1 MVIFGPSARIL
12 VTATQTPAI
21 AATIGTSQTT
31 ESRVRFL
38 GTFLDSGTYGAW
50 FSGTLHLR
58 PAGCIPDETGVERF
72 DREHR
77 QHHDCREEEQPGS
90 RLDRHERLKLHEC
103 RGESVD
109 EHVDH
114 RPASDEFD
122 HPVETDAL
130 YVALDRAPLHG
141 DEKVDERRDLRARD
155 HDARD
160 EDDERERP
168 PGGRPE
174 EDDALQD
181 RVGVAAR
188 RRDRREHRED
198 VGRDVADRR
207 GDEERPG
214 ALDARRLAEGELV
227 AAARAAPLVRPRRGT
242 RDEPAGLAALEAE
255 RERGR
260 RRQAHVLASAHSTRS
275 HTSRG
280 SKLACI
286 AASTGRGW
294 LYTPLFYPPAERR
307 ACHFAPNG
315 LAIRARIRPG
325 RRVGSAILPHER
337 TTPPRPAL
345 LAERLERQRAPRSAG
360 LQHVRPRAPRPVR
373 GGARVAVADRALAL
387 RIATVLWSRA
397 GTTIVGVLAL
407 ASCVV

>member
-1 MVIFGPSARIL
+1 MQPAGRRCNVPENQAPYVPESRNVPRKRTRLSLVWIVPMVA
-12 VTATQTPAI
+12 AI
-21 AATIGTSQTT
+21 AGTIGTIQTR
-31 ESRVRFL
+31 ESRVRFR

-58 PAGCIPDETGVERF
+58 PAGCIPDEPGVERF

-77 QHHDCREEEQPGS
+77 QHHDGREEEQPGP

-114 RPASDEFD
+114 RPASDELD

-168 PGGRPE
+168 AGGRPE

-227 AAARAAPLVRPRRGT
+227 AAARAAPLVRTGHGT
-242 RDEPAGLAALEAE
+242 RDEPAGVAALETQCH
-255 RERGR
+255 R
-260 RRQAHVLASAHSTRS
+260 RRRRGAHVRSTASAHSILS
-275 HTSRG
+275 QTSRG

-286 AASTGRGW
+286 AASTKTSAPSANSASPGI
-294 LYTPLFYPPAERR
+294 T
-307 ACHFAPNG
+307 FA
-315 LAIRARIRPG
+315 
-325 RRVGSAILPHER
+325 
-337 TTPPRPAL
+337 
-345 LAERLERQRAPRSAG
+345 
-360 LQHVRPRAPRPVR
+360 
-373 GGARVAVADRALAL
+373 
-387 RIATVLWSRA
+387 
-397 GTTIVGVLAL
+397 
-407 ASCVV
+407 